1 VGFSRFILLRH
12 RICVVQKKLMFKLFA
27 LIEVFSSGGGMIE
40 LSCED
45 LTLSLF
51 SPSSSSLCQICRW
64 FSLALVG
71 DSVPSVKSRSSCGCY
86 HFTTSDVCIF
96 CTDDII

>member
-12 RICVVQKKLMFKLFA
+12 RICVVQKKLMLFKLFA

-40 LSCED
+40 LKD
-45 LTLSLF
+45 LTLPLF

-64 FSLALVG
+64 FSLALIG

-96 CTDDII
+96 VQMT